1 MSFLLRCL
9 SCYLDCFERF
19 IRFLNKNAYTLT
31 AMTGSNFCESAKD
44 AFSLI
49 FRNALRFSLVGGI
62 GELFV
67 VLGKLFIALAT
78 AVIGYV
84 ILIKF
89 D

>member
-1 MSFLLRCL
+1 
-9 SCYLDCFERF
+9 
-19 IRFLNKNAYTLT
+19 
-31 AMTGSNFCESAKD
+31 MTGSNFCESAKD
-44 AFSLI
+44 AFSWI
-49 FRNALRFSLVGGI
+49 YRNPLRFSRVGGI